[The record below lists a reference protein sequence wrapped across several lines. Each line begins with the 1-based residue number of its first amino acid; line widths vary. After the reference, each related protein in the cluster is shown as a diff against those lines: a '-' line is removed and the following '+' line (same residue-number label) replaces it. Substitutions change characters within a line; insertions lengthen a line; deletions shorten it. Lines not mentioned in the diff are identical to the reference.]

1 MVPDP
6 ERARPPTPP
15 PSAPDDAQ
23 RRRRRRRREPAYAWW
38 VLFAVIGLAAV
49 LAKSWR
55 LALLGLLLWCLYEFC
70 LVPTRCRVLTRQ
82 GYSCVAPVRGRLF
95 ACARRHQQIKNDALW
110 RLAGLRNPFRRLAPP
125 PDPYRT
131 TGVLV
136 VSPRIRGRLEN
147 GDRVVLAVASLVTLA
162 VAVGIVALLRP

>member
-1 MVPDP
+1 MVPGQD
-6 ERARPPTPP
+6 RALPPPP
-15 PSAPDDAQ
+15 PSEEART
-23 RRRRRRRREPAYAWW
+23 RRRRWREPVQAWW
-38 VLFAVIGLAAV
+38 ALFAVLGLAAV
-49 LAKSWR
+49 LARSWR

-82 GYSCVAPVRGRLF
+82 GYSCVEPVRGRLF

-125 PDPYRT
+125 PDPHRT

-147 GDRVVLAVASLVTLA
+147 GDRIVLAAASVITLA
-162 VAVGIVALLRP
+162 AIVGIVAAVRP